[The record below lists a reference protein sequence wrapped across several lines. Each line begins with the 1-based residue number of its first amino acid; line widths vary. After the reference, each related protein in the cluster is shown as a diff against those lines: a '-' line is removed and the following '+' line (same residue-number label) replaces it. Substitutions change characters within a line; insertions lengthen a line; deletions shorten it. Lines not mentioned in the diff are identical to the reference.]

1 MTQVAVLLSQQIVAR
16 SGDFSVTNTHLDKM
30 LKDGELMLG
39 CDANGEVVP
48 RTYRIPERI
57 GDRLRPKTIY
67 EPNELL
73 TVTEEDLE

>member
-1 MTQVAVLLSQQIVAR
+1 MAN
-16 SGDFSVTNTHLDKM
+16 SGDHAITNHHLEKM

-39 CDANGEVVP
+39 CDVNGEVIP
-48 RTYRIPERI
+48 GTYRIPEKM

-67 EPNELL
+67 EPNEML